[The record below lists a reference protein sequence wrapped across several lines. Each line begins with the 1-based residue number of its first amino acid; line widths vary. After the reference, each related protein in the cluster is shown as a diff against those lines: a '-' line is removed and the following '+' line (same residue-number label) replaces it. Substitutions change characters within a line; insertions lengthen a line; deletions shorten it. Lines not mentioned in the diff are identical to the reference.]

1 MKKFA
6 KPTYIPEEFLEATNS
21 GWVDK
26 RTGEI
31 LVAMTGLLDKLKA
44 EEIVH
49 LPVVIKEDID
59 KDIEKIV
66 NEEVPEKVETVEVET
81 ETKSEEVIEEPTE
94 EVKTEEVKVEEPKT
108 EVVKQPSKRGR
119 KPKNTA

>member
-21 GWVDK
+21 GWIDK

-31 LVAMTGLLDKLKA
+31 LVAMTGLIDKLNA
-44 EEIVH
+44 EEIIH

-59 KDIEKIV
+59 NDIEKIV
-66 NEEVPEKVETVEVET
+66 NEEIPEKVET
-81 ETKSEEVIEEPTE
+81 ETKSEELIEKPTG
-94 EVKTEEVKVEEPKT
+94 EVKAEEVKVEETKT

>member
-31 LVAMTGLLDKLKA
+31 LVAMTGLLNKLNA

-59 KDIEKIV
+59 NDIEKIV
-66 NEEVPEKVETVEVET
+66 NEKVPEKVEIVEVET
-81 ETKSEEVIEEPTE
+81 ETKSEEVIEEP
-94 EVKTEEVKVEEPKT
+94 TEEVKVEEPKT

>member
-31 LVAMTGLLDKLKA
+31 LVAMTGLLDKLNA

-49 LPVVIKEDID
+49 LPIVIKEDID
-59 KDIEKIV
+59 NDIEKIV
-66 NEEVPEKVETVEVET
+66 NEEVPEKVET
-81 ETKSEEVIEEPTE
+81 ETKSDELIKEPTE
-94 EVKTEEVKVEEPKT
+94 EVKAEVVKVEETKT
-108 EVVKQPSKRGR
+108 EVVKQPSRRGR
-119 KPKNTA
+119 KPKNNA